1 MRWQTQFLW
10 RDRYDKLSYLYT
22 TSEIQGLMAQDACI
36 GGSGV
41 KFFDVMD
48 WMTANVNDRLPALER
63 ACGTARLRD
72 NDVKG

>member
-1 MRWQTQFLW
+1 
-10 RDRYDKLSYLYT
+10 
-22 TSEIQGLMAQDACI
+22 MAQDACI